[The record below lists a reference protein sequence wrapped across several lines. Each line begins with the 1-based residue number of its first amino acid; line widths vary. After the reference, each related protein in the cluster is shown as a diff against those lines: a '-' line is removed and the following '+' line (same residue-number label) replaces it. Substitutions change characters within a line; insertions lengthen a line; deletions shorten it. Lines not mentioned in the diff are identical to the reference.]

1 MSSVSPKGSYHCLPH
16 IRRTIYSTP
25 NHSLPYTSCFS
36 CKKSSLDSGMKL
48 EHVEVQGTQTFVI
61 TSYNVFN
68 CSRRWDFL
76 FLLYNV
82 HVNVFCYFYSCVLVS
97 RNRNILQVYFW
108 VLYLLFV
115 LFAFFHCPLLLRNH
129 H

>member
-16 IRRTIYSTP
+16 IGHTIYSTP
-25 NHSLPYTSCFS
+25 NHSLPYTSCFL

-48 EHVEVQGTQTFVI
+48 EHVEVQGAQTFVI

-68 CSRRWDFL
+68 CSRRWDFV
-76 FLLYNV
+76 FLLYN
-82 HVNVFCYFYSCVLVS
+82 VNVFCYFYSRVLVS

-108 VLYLLFV
+108 VYICCLCYLRSI
-115 LFAFFHCPLLLRNH
+115 HCPLLLRNH